1 MPLDVWMVALTL
13 FLTLI
18 SYLYISALRKLP

>member
-1 MPLDVWMVALTL
+1 MPLDVWIVVLIL

>member
-1 MPLDVWMVALTL
+1 MPLDVWIVALIL

>member
-1 MPLDVWMVALTL
+1 MPLDVWIVALIL

-18 SYLYISALRKLP
+18 SYLYVSALRKLP